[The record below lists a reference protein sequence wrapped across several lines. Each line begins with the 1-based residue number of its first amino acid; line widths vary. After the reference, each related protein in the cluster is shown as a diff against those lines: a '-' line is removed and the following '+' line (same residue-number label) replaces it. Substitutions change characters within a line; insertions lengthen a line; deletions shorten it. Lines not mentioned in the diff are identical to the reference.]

1 MKHGF
6 TLAEVL
12 ITLGII
18 GVVAALSA
26 PSLVQDA
33 TSAQAGPK
41 LAKAISTFETANE
54 KLLQEAC
61 ATKIANSGATDG
73 KTSSKTDKQK
83 NYIYN
88 LSKYM
93 KIEYLEEG
101 QKTVKYASLIKNYTG
116 GAIKNPGEP
125 ATELPNGQVNMD
137 KRDFI
142 GLKPTEAVKHS
153 GITKDGMLF
162 AIALDTTADKSDLQS
177 ANGSVGALGEVPT
190 TEPDIVPAHQTQ
202 YGTVLIDINGKSK
215 PNRMGKD
222 VFLFYMMADGTL
234 KPYGAGGAWN
244 TGTDKCNSAKV
255 TTGNS
260 CAASIL
266 ENDRKVIY

>member
-73 KTSSKTDKQK
+73 KTSSDKDKQK
-83 NYIYN
+83 NYISN

-101 QKTVKYASLIKNYTG
+101 KKTVHYASMIKNYTG
-116 GAIKNPGEP
+116 GAIKDPGASE
-125 ATELPNGQVNMD
+125 TTVSNGQLKPGNKKD
-137 KRDFI
+137 LI
-142 GLKPTEAVKHS
+142 GLKLTEAVKHL

-162 AIALDTTADKSDLQS
+162 AIALDTTPDKLES
-177 ANGSVGALGEVPT
+177 ANDSVGALGEAPT

-244 TGTDKCNSAKV
+244 TGTDKCNSETV